1 MWRDRNLNACGQV
14 GEFSPTAGL
23 AVLGICVVL
32 CGLSFASLAQS
43 AGFRVHGIIR
53 FWNNSPAAG
62 AEVTFEGEGTSKS
75 VRTDSEGHYE
85 TSLPMGTFTM
95 TARQPLGRALTFVY
109 RRPPFRVVSAADVSM
124 NATFPSYS
132 SCDLVSTD
140 GHEITA
146 EDGRNFCE
154 GTDLYSIPSKEQ
166 YSFQLSIQYGTR
178 HPNEQKIEY
187 YGRKLGTGT
196 TRVLVAYDC
205 FTVQAD
211 HVEYDEQKRILEA
224 SGNVVVDGPDGTTQN
239 TQAIRFALTNG
250 EASLLP

>member
-1 MWRDRNLNACGQV
+1 MWHDQNPNACWQDA
-14 GEFSPTAGL
+14 EFSPTAGL

-62 AEVTFEGEGTSKS
+62 AEVTFEGEGTSKT

-146 EDGRNFCE
+146 ED
-154 GTDLYSIPSKEQ
+154 
-166 YSFQLSIQYGTR
+166 
-178 HPNEQKIEY
+178 
-187 YGRKLGTGT
+187 
-196 TRVLVAYDC
+196 V
-205 FTVQAD
+205 
-211 HVEYDEQKRILEA
+211 
-224 SGNVVVDGPDGTTQN
+224 SGPGISDP
-239 TQAIRFALTNG
+239 L
-250 EASLLP
+250 